1 MTQSPAS
8 AIRLRPLLLLAV
20 LLFSSGFLAAQ
31 QPVPSAL
38 FSDLSWRLIG
48 PFRGGRSVAVTGVP
62 GDPATFYFGS
72 VGGGIWKTVNAGVTW
87 TPLFD
92 HQPVASIGALAIA
105 PSNPSILYAG
115 TGETDIRSD
124 LASGNG
130 VYRSSDAGL
139 TWQHVGLDN
148 TRQISK
154 IVVDSTNPQIVYAGA
169 LGHAY
174 GPNPERGVY
183 KSTDGGAT
191 WTQVLYKG
199 PDLGVADLAIAAAR
213 PSVLFATLWNA
224 HRPPWSVY
232 GPLLGTG
239 SGLFRSTDAGATW
252 QPCIGNGLPT
262 GQWGRSG
269 VAVSTDGQTVYALVE
284 ATQSGLYVSHDG
296 GSNWTLAN
304 ADPRLT
310 SRAWYFSRITVG
322 PSDPNTIYMPNVA
335 LMGST
340 DGGKTVS
347 VVRGAPGGDDYHEL
361 WVDPSNGSRMILGSD
376 QGTTI
381 SLDRGKTWSS
391 WYNQPTAQLYH
402 VTTDDRFPYTVYGAQ
417 QDSGAALVL
426 SRTDHGQI
434 TPRDWSPS
442 GGSESGY
449 IAVDPKDPD
458 ILYLSGSYGS
468 VDRFDRRRAL
478 SQNVSPWPAPIFGS
492 EISTRRY
499 RDPWTPPLV
508 FSPVDQVSLYMGTQY
523 VMKTTDGGL
532 HWAEISPDLT
542 GAMAHAASGS
552 GGITDPTAASHGNT
566 VTSPVAAD
574 STTPQNAIARGYGT
588 LSTVAPSYIQAN
600 LIWAGSDTGILSLT
614 RDGGKSWANIT
625 PAGLAPWSR
634 VSLIEP
640 SHSNPAV
647 AYASIERHRVDDR
660 TPLIYRTAD
669 FGQSWQLITNGIPA
683 PNFVNAVR
691 EDPAHPGLLFAG
703 TELGIYVSFSNG
715 DLWQPLQLNLP
726 ATSIRDLVIHG
737 DDLVVA
743 THGRSFWILDDITPL
758 RQAADHTSASEAI
771 LYTPQSTYRIDND
784 AFPGTPL
791 PPEEPTAANPPAGAI
806 LDYVL
811 PAGVHTV
818 ELKISG
824 AAHKL
829 LRHYSSDSVSPEH
842 APLPIAERWFP
853 EPPHLSAAPGMHR
866 FVWNLAA
873 GSAAETESDEP
884 DDGEGDIPHGPK
896 VAPGH
901 FDLELV
907 VDGKPLPSVPLIVFK
922 DPRSPATQE
931 DLDQQFTTASQVFAE
946 TIETRRALAEIA
958 SVQPELTRLLADT
971 SLTVALHA
979 QAQSVQATIQ
989 QILSGDKTL
998 GLSAAN
1004 SALTAA
1010 LSAVESSDRSAP
1022 SQALQLYQLVTPAA
1036 HERIQQWRQL
1046 KSGSLATLN
1055 QQLTAL
1061 RLKPIT
1067 IAQIEQEVEAL
1078 ITR

>member
-1 MTQSPAS
+1 MTPPLPP
-8 AIRLRPLLLLAV
+8 AIRFRPLLLLAV
-20 LLFSSGFLAAQ
+20 LLFPASFLAAQ
-31 QPVPSAL
+31 QTVPAAL

-48 PFRGGRSVAVTGVP
+48 PFRGGRAVAVTGVP
-62 GDPATFYFGS
+62 GDGATFYFGS
-72 VGGGIWKTVNAGVTW
+72 VDVGVWKTANAGVTW

-115 TGETDIRSD
+115 TGETDIRSN

-130 VYRSSDAGL
+130 VYRSTDAGL
-139 TWQHVGLDN
+139 TWQHSGLDN

-154 IVVDSTNPQIVYAGA
+154 IVVDSSNPQIVYVGA

-191 WTQVLYKG
+191 WAQVLFKG
-199 PDLGVADLAIAAAR
+199 PDLGVADLAIAVAK
-213 PSVLFATLWNA
+213 PQILFATLWNA

-232 GPLLGTG
+232 GPLLGAG

-269 VAVSTDGQTVYALVE
+269 VAVSPDGQTVYALVE
-284 ATQSGLYVSHDG
+284 AAQSGLYVSHDG

-310 SRAWYFSRITVG
+310 SRAWYFSRITVD
-322 PSDPNTIYMPNVA
+322 PSDPNTFYMPNVA

-458 ILYLSGSYGS
+458 ILYLSGSYGA

-508 FSPVDQVSLYMGTQY
+508 FSPVDKISLYMGTQY

-542 GAMAHAASGS
+542 GSTVKSSSGS

-566 VTSPVAAD
+566 VTSPVAAE

-588 LSTVAPSYIQAN
+588 ISTVAPSYINADI
-600 LIWAGSDTGILSLT
+600 LWAGSDTGILSLT
-614 RDGGKSWANIT
+614 RDGGKTWANVT
-625 PAGLAPWSR
+625 PAGLAPWGR

-640 SHSNPAV
+640 SHFDPAV
-647 AYASIERHRVDDR
+647 AYASIERHRVDDQS
-660 TPLIYRTAD
+660 PLIYRTAD
-669 FGQSWQLITNGIPA
+669 SGHSWQLITTGLAA

-691 EDPAHPGLLFAG
+691 EDPDRPGLLFAG
-703 TELGIYVSFSNG
+703 TEFGIYVSFHNG
-715 DLWQPLQLNLP
+715 DQWQPLQLNLP
-726 ATSIRDLVIHG
+726 ATSIRDMVIHG

-758 RQAADHTSASEAI
+758 RQVADHAAAEAF
-771 LYTPQSTYRIDND
+771 LYQPQATYRIDND

-791 PPEEPTAANPPAGAI
+791 PPEEPTSANPPSGAI

-818 ELKISG
+818 ELKIFG
-824 AAHKL
+824 TGHKL

-853 EPPHLSAAPGMHR
+853 EPPHLAATPGMHR

-873 GSAAETESDEP
+873 GPAAETDSDEP

-896 VAPGH
+896 VTPGH

-907 VDGKPLPSVPLIVFK
+907 VDGKSLQSVPLIVFK
-922 DPRSPATQE
+922 DPRSPASQDE
-931 DLDQQFTTASQVFAE
+931 LDQQFATAGHIFAE

-958 SVQPELTRLLADT
+958 SAQPELTRLLADT
-971 SLTVALHA
+971 SLTPTLHT
-979 QAQSVQATIQ
+979 QAQSVQAAIQ
-989 QILSGDKTL
+989 HILAGDKAL

-1010 LSAVESSDRSAP
+1010 LSAVESSDRPAP
-1022 SQALQLYQLVTPAA
+1022 SQATQLYQLVAPGA
-1036 HERIQQWRQL
+1036 HERIQQWNQL

-1055 QQLTAL
+1055 QQLQSL
-1061 RLKPIT
+1061 HLKPIA